1 MRLEFGKIDINQLGR
16 FISLILRHKP
26 EVIGIKLDGH
36 GWADVEELLLGIREK
51 GYFINH
57 EILQE
62 IVATNNKQR
71 YHYKIRAAQGH
82 SIAVDVELDEK
93 VPPDLLYHGTAMKNL
108 SEIKATGI
116 KKMRRLYVHL
126 SKDVETAFKVGSR
139 HGIPVVLVIDT
150 LAMQKDGY
158 KFYCS
163 KNGVWLCDDIDFK
176 YVKEIIKQK

>member
-1 MRLEFGKIDINQLGR
+1 
-16 FISLILRHKP
+16 
-26 EVIGIKLDGH
+26 
-36 GWADVEELLLGIREK
+36 
-51 GYFINH
+51 
-57 EILQE
+57 
-62 IVATNNKQR
+62 
-71 YHYKIRAAQGH
+71 
-82 SIAVDVELDEK
+82 
-93 VPPDLLYHGTAMKNL
+93 MKNL